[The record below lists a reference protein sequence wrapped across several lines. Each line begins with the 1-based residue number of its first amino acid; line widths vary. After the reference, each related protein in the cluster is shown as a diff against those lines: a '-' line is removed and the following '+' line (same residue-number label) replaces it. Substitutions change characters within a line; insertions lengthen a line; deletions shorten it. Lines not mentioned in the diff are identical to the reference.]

1 MLGASNS
8 KNPIN
13 KTLAFYAA
21 NQVKGAEAQVI
32 DLNDFEQAIKNEKLN
47 NDLNKKITLS
57 QNALR

>member
-1 MLGASNS
+1 
-8 KNPIN
+8 
-13 KTLAFYAA
+13 
-21 NQVKGAEAQVI
+21 VKGAEVQVI